1 MPTKEPDVVRSV
13 VTAVD
18 LAPDPMDPSWIL
30 EGHPEARS
38 RRLFLDPDRS
48 ISAVLWDCTAGKF
61 DWHYG
66 GDEIIQ
72 IVDGEAELTFPNGT
86 VTTVRPGDIVYFPG
100 AQVVRFN
107 VPTYIRK
114 VSLYADRTSPF
125 RRLVQQIPFA
135 RRIVHKVRASRSSMF
150 IA

>member
-1 MPTKEPDVVRSV
+1 MPMKAPDVVRSV
-13 VTAVD
+13 VTAGD
-18 LAPDPMDPSWIL
+18 MDPDPMDPSWIL
-30 EGHPEARS
+30 EGNPEARS

-48 ISAVLWDCTAGKF
+48 ISATLWDCTAGTF

-86 VTTVRPGDIVYFPG
+86 VTVVKPGDIVYFPG
-100 AQVVRFN
+100 AQIVRFH
-107 VPTYIRK
+107 VSRYVRK
-114 VSLYADRTSPF
+114 VSLYSDRTSPF
-125 RRLVQQIPFA
+125 RRLVQKVPFA
-135 RRIVHKVRASRSSMF
+135 RRIVHKVRARRSSAF